1 MSKSSIREMKHQIK
15 LNQWKTV
22 IMECQQSGDI
32 VEKWCED
39 HGIGVKSYYYWLKKV
54 REATLNTVP
63 DTSMS
68 NDTDP
73 VSSVTADV
81 IAEHVAPVAI
91 KQLIVEEPNYN
102 LGNIVIHLPYGKVEI
117 NGFMPEESIRQAISA
132 LKEESLV
139 FM

>member
-15 LNQWKTV
+15 LNQWKAV

-54 REATLNTVP
+54 REATLDSIP
-63 DTSMS
+63 ATSIL
-68 NDTDP
+68 NDTD
-73 VSSVTADV
+73 VITADV
-81 IAEHVAPVAI
+81 VAEHVAPVAI

-117 NGFMPEESIRQAISA
+117 NGFIPEESIRQAISA
-132 LKEESLV
+132 LKEASC
-139 FM
+139 